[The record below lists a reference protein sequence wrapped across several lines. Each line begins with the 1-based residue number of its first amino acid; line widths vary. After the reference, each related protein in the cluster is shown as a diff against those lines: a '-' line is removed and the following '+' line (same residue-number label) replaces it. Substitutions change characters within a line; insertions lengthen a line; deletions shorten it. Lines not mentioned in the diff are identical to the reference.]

1 MKKCSKIGQQEI
13 NENVF
18 CYECKIYMWNKW
30 EKSHSDLFQNLHT
43 NKIIKEI
50 NTEDIFIGICNEEN
64 HVKELL
70 YFCKYHNQLCCVNA

>member
-50 NTEDIFIGICNEEN
+50 NTEDIFIGIFNEEN
-64 HVKELL
+64 HVKEFL
-70 YFCKYHNQLCCVNA
+70 YFIKNLINFVVLNA

>member
-1 MKKCSKIGQQEI
+1 MQA
-13 NENVF
+13 
-18 CYECKIYMWNKW
+18 
-30 EKSHSDLFQNLHT
+30 

-70 YFCKYHNQLCCVNA
+70 YFCKYHNQLCCVKCIVKIKRKNNGQHKDCNVSLIEDIEEEKKSKLKENIKI

>member
-30 EKSHSDLFQNLHT
+30 EKSHSDLF
-43 NKIIKEI
+43 
-50 NTEDIFIGICNEEN
+50 
-64 HVKELL
+64 
-70 YFCKYHNQLCCVNA
+70 